1 MIEFSDYFERKM
13 MSIIRHDAN
22 NRLAEAVIANG
33 FIFLAGQVPLNPQA
47 DAKAQTES
55 VLEQVDTLLE
65 KLGSSKNKI
74 LEATIYLKDM
84 NDYSLMNEAWDA
96 WCSEEIA
103 PARAC
108 VEAKLAVAEW
118 KVEIKL
124 TALA

>member
-1 MIEFSDYFERKM
+1 

-22 NRLAEAVIANG
+22 ARLAEAVIANG
-33 FIFLAGQVPLNPQA
+33 FIFLAGQVPTNV
-47 DAKAQTES
+47 DANAQEQTAN
-55 VLEQVDTLLE
+55 VLDQIDALLA
-65 KLGSSKNKI
+65 KLGSSKEKI
-74 LEATIYLKDM
+74 LEATIYVSDM
-84 NDYSLMNEAWDA
+84 AHYAQMNMAWDA
-96 WCSEEIA
+96 WCSEAMA